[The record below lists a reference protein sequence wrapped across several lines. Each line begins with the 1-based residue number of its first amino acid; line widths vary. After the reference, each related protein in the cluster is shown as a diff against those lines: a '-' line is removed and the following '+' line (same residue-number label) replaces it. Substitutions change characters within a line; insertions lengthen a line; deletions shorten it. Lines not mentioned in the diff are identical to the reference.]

1 MRIGMTEEE
10 AIKAAERQRRRVRY
24 LKIIAV
30 FKILQ
35 GLLLLSI
42 GLSLLFL
49 HSRTGWL
56 DDLSDWVDGEL
67 MVAHSRAMLYFLS
80 RLQDV
85 VAAGGLLQLTGL
97 VALFYAV
104 VLCTE
109 GVGVYLQQRWAE
121 VLMVIAT
128 GILIPFE
135 IRHAIFHPGAVVITI
150 LVLNCAIVWFLY
162 RVLQREWREKKKE
175 LPAQKNEVLEVR

>member
-1 MRIGMTEEE
+1 MCEQRLIETEE
-10 AIKAAERQRRRVRY
+10 RRRRRVRY

-56 DDLSDWVDGEL
+56 DELSDWVDGEL
-67 MVAHSRAMLYFLS
+67 MVAHSQAVLYFLS

-85 VAAGGLLQLTGL
+85 VAAGGLLQVTGL

-128 GILIPFE
+128 AALIPFE
-135 IRHAIFHPGAVVITI
+135 IRHALFHPGAVVITI
-150 LVLNCAIVWFLY
+150 LILNCVIVWFLY
-162 RVLQREWREKKKE
+162 RVLRRDAREKHKHLTAEKS
-175 LPAQKNEVLEVR
+175 AVLEVR

>member
-1 MRIGMTEEE
+1 MSKVS
-10 AIKAAERQRRRVRY
+10 AIESAERQRRRVRY

-35 GLLLLSI
+35 GLVFLSI
-42 GLSLLFL
+42 GISLLSL

-67 MVAHSRAMLYFLS
+67 MVAHSRAVLYFLS

-85 VAAGGLLQLTGL
+85 VAAGGVLQVTGM
-97 VALFYAV
+97 VALFYAA

-109 GVGVYLQQRWAE
+109 GIGVYLQQRWAE
-121 VLMVIAT
+121 LLMVVAT
-128 GILIPFE
+128 ATLIPFE
-135 IRHAIFHPGAVVITI
+135 IRHALFHPGAVVITI
-150 LVLNCAIVWFLY
+150 LVLNCIIVWFLY
-162 RVLQREWREKKKE
+162 RVLRRERRAK
-175 LPAQKNEVLEVR
+175 LTGLAAGKNEVLGVR

>member
-1 MRIGMTEEE
+1 MSDETARET
-10 AIKAAERQRRRVRY
+10 AERRRRRVRY

-49 HSRTGWL
+49 QSRTGWL

-67 MVAHSRAMLYFLS
+67 MVAHSRAMLYLLN

-85 VAAGGLLQLTGL
+85 VAAGGILQLTGF
-97 VALFYAV
+97 VALFYAA

-121 VLMVIAT
+121 WLMVIAT
-128 GILIPFE
+128 ATLIPFE
-135 IRHAIFHPGAVVITI
+135 IRRAVFHPGAVVITI
-150 LVLNCAIVWFLY
+150 LLLNCIIIWFLY
-162 RVLQREWREKKKE
+162 RVLQRDRHQPPRATLAAENK
-175 LPAQKNEVLEVR
+175 VLEVR

>member
-1 MRIGMTEEE
+1 MSDE
-10 AIKAAERQRRRVRY
+10 AAIEAAERQRRRVRY
-24 LKIIAV
+24 LKIIGV

-67 MVAHSRAMLYFLS
+67 MVAHSQAMLYFLS

-85 VAAGGLLQLTGL
+85 VAAGGLLQVTGF
-97 VALFYAV
+97 VALFYAI

-109 GVGVYLQQRWAE
+109 GVGVYLQQHWAE

-128 GILIPFE
+128 ATLIPFE
-135 IRHAIFHPGAVVITI
+135 IRHAIYHPGAVVITI
-150 LVLNCAIVWFLY
+150 VVLNCLIVWFLY
-162 RVLQREWREKKKE
+162 RVLQREWREKQKR
-175 LPAQKNEVLEVR
+175 LPAKENEVLEVR

>member
-1 MRIGMTEEE
+1 MSDEE
-10 AIKAAERQRRRVRY
+10 AIAAAERQRRRVRY
-24 LKIIAV
+24 LKIIGV

-67 MVAHSRAMLYFLS
+67 MVAHSRAMLYFLN

-85 VAAGGLLQLTGL
+85 VAAGGLLQVTGF
-97 VALFYAV
+97 VALFYAI

-121 VLMVIAT
+121 LLMVIAT
-128 GILIPFE
+128 ATLIPFE

-150 LVLNCAIVWFLY
+150 LVLNCMIVWFLY
-162 RVLQREWREKKKE
+162 RVLQRERREKLKPLTARKD
-175 LPAQKNEVLEVR
+175 EVLEVR

>member
-1 MRIGMTEEE
+1 MSNARAIEAEE
-10 AIKAAERQRRRVRY
+10 RRRRRVRY

-67 MVAHSRAMLYFLS
+67 MVAHSRAMLYFLGQ
-80 RLQDV
+80 LQAV
-85 VAAGGLLQLTGL
+85 VALGDLFQVTGM

-109 GVGVYLQQRWAE
+109 GVGVYFQQRWAE
-121 VLMVIAT
+121 LLMVIAT
-128 GILIPFE
+128 ATLIPFE

-150 LVLNCAIVWFLY
+150 LVLNCIIVWYLY
-162 RVLQREWREKKKE
+162 RVLRRDRRAKLETLAAAKK
-175 LPAQKNEVLEVR
+175 EVLEVR

>member
-1 MRIGMTEEE
+1 MSEE
-10 AIKAAERQRRRVRY
+10 AAIEAAERQRRRVRY
-24 LKIIAV
+24 LRIIGV
-30 FKILQ
+30 FKVLQ
-35 GLLLLSI
+35 GLVLLGI

-67 MVAHSRAMLYFLS
+67 MVAHSRSMLYFLS
-80 RLQDV
+80 RLQAV
-85 VAAGGLLQLTGL
+85 VAAGGLLRVTGF

-109 GVGVYLQQRWAE
+109 GVGVYFQQRWAE

-128 GILIPFE
+128 AILIPFE
-135 IRHAIFHPGAVVITI
+135 LRHAVFHPGAVVITI

-162 RVLQREWREKKKE
+162 RVLKREWREKQRG
-175 LPAQKNEVLEVR
+175 LPAKEKEIVEVR